1 LSVCGPSTVWT
12 VADGTVSTQTLDPRD
27 LGLAISRI
35 EDLRGGQSQHNAE
48 VVEQV
53 LSGAPG
59 PVRDA
64 VLLNTGAALAASD
77 LAGPGWSG
85 GLQQALAQ
93 GMARAAESVDSG
105 AAAGVLQAWVA
116 ASRR

>member
-1 LSVCGPSTVWT
+1 
-12 VADGTVSTQTLDPRD
+12 
-27 LGLAISRI
+27 
-35 EDLRGGQSQHNAE
+35 
-48 VVEQV
+48 
-53 LSGAPG
+53 
-59 PVRDA
+59 VRDA